1 MRPLPLASR
10 SVLASVRHVTSPARG
25 GDDAPS
31 STSRPSVG
39 SYALNFIVFFAA
51 LVLGCAV
58 LGRLL
63 PFPDVP
69 RVRPK
74 LEFLA
79 KHGDDYDVLFI
90 GSSQVN
96 WQVMP
101 SIFDRVVSEHG
112 MPVRSFNAGIWGM
125 MSPEDGYFLD
135 EVLRRPHRRL
145 RWVILELMPLS
156 SRNYENLAGTRREMY
171 WHDHARTQLLTKRFV
186 NECVEAAR
194 GPQPFSDAV
203 QDCAESFGHWSNNL
217 SLHLKNSVHLG
228 HGAVAMWRR
237 WKLPIEEDGSGNKTP
252 VKDGNDLPKGG
263 APLSGQTLVKYEEQ
277 YANYVARG
285 EDRYDAGDDA
295 SWAALRAKLDR
306 LTKENITPILIIP
319 ASVSPRRYL
328 PREAAEHALTVW
340 DFSDPQKYPEFYKAD
355 HRRDW
360 VHLNKAGSEIWTEAL
375 ARRFVETIKSKQPAP

>member
-1 MRPLPLASR
+1 VA
-10 SVLASVRHVTSPARG
+10 
-25 GDDAPS
+25 
-31 STSRPSVG
+31 
-39 SYALNFIVFFAA
+39 SYALNFLVFFAA
-51 LVLGCAV
+51 LAAGCV
-58 LGRLL
+58 ILGRCL

-74 LEFLA
+74 LDFLA

-101 SIFDRVVSEHG
+101 SIFDRIVGEQG
-112 MPVRSFNAGIWGM
+112 TPVRSFNAGIWGM

-135 EVLRRPHRRL
+135 EVLRRPHKRL

-171 WHDHARTQLLTKRFV
+171 WHDQARTQLLTKRFV
-186 NECVEAAR
+186 SECAEAAR
-194 GPQPFSDAV
+194 GPKPFSDAV

-228 HGAVAMWRR
+228 RGAVLWWRKC
-237 WKLPIEEDGSGNKTP
+237 KLQVAKEDGDDNKAP

-263 APLSGQTLVKYEEQ
+263 DPLSGQTLLKYEEQ
-277 YANYVARG
+277 YANYLARG

-295 SWAALRAKLDR
+295 SWASLRAKLDR
-306 LTKENITPILIIP
+306 LKKENITPILIIP
-319 ASVSPRRYL
+319 ATVSPRRYL
-328 PREAAEHALTVW
+328 PREAAEHALTIW
-340 DFSDPQKYPEFYKAD
+340 DFSDAQKYPEFYKAD
-355 HRRDW
+355 QRRDW
-360 VHLNKAGSEIWTEAL
+360 VHLNRAGSEIWTEAL
-375 ARRFVETIKSKQPAP
+375 ALRFAETLKAKPTAP